1 MNLVAQQFVGGAA
14 YRAWKARLT
23 VIRHTTHHPMQGPR
37 RGSER
42 RRR

>member
-1 MNLVAQQFVGGAA
+1 MNPVPQQAVGGAA

-23 VIRHTTHHPMQGPR
+23 VNRHNTHHPTQGPR
-37 RGSER
+37 CGSER